1 MSKNMWW
8 ATRPPVII
16 LSAGHSCFDP
26 GAKWEDITEH
36 DLMARLSLYAHAAMV
51 PEKLANMPIIL
62 TVPPTHLAEKIKTVN
77 RWSNVLEQNGFSHFA
92 VELHVNAFEDNKR
105 VRGVET
111 FYYPGNM
118 VGRKIAELMGG
129 AIGTLGWPNRGIK
142 TPKQSWRKA
151 LAWIDQT
158 RCTSV
163 LVEMGFITNK
173 ADREL
178 LISPSGS
185 AGLAGR
191 VATGLKL
198 ASAYVREQDEEI
210 GEDK

>member
-77 RWSNVLEQNGFSHFA
+77 RWSNVLEQNGF
-92 VELHVNAFEDNKR
+92 VL
-105 VRGVET
+105 
-111 FYYPGNM
+111 
-118 VGRKIAELMGG
+118 GR
-129 AIGTLGWPNRGIK
+129 R
-142 TPKQSWRKA
+142 WRSA
-151 LAWIDQT
+151 LRNCASILDGL
-158 RCTSV
+158 TS
-163 LVEMGFITNK
+163 
-173 ADREL
+173 
-178 LISPSGS
+178 ISPHNHVALS
-185 AGLAGR
+185 ARLQNSP
-191 VATGLKL
+191 LN
-198 ASAYVREQDEEI
+198 S
-210 GEDK
+210 